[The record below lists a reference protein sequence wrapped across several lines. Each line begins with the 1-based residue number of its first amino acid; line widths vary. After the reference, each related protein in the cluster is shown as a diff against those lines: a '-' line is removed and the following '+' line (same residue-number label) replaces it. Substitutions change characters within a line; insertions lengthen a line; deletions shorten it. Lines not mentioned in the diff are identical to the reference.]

1 MNSNFKFLEKEYS
14 VLYQI
19 GSTAEKYLYSDTN
32 SCLIKLGMFG
42 ETIVN
47 LMLKLDRIN
56 PPSFDNTHANRIKL
70 LKKEGMIPREIDD
83 ILYALRK
90 NRNDA
95 IHANYDNGEQCK
107 ILLQMCFNLGC
118 WFAEVYS
125 SEEIVAPCFAMPK
138 EDNTDYT
145 LLINE
150 QEKQI
155 ADLVTQ
161 IELIKSQNISSKER
175 SKKSQNAINNL
186 NLSEKETRYIIDE
199 QLRKVGWEVDTETL
213 RYSKGTRPQKGKN
226 LAIAEWPT
234 DAISHNRG
242 YVDYALFIDDKL
254 VAMIEAK
261 KMLTD
266 VPTVIDV
273 QCKEYASNVRDEHKR
288 YVISNWHGYQVP
300 FIYATNGRK
309 YLKQIETKSGI
320 WSLDLRERTNISKAL
335 QGWMSPDNI
344 MQILENDIKKANQ
357 NLKNT
362 SFDLL
367 RDKNGLELRDYQI
380 KAIEKAE
387 EAIVEGKRTALLSMA
402 TGTGKTRTILGMIY
416 RFLKA
421 KRFNRILFLVD
432 RTALGDQATEVF
444 EEVKLEEFLTLNNIF
459 SINKLEDKEIDKE
472 TRIQVATV
480 QSLVKRILYNDGET
494 IPAVSDYD
502 LIIIDEAHRGYTLDK
517 ELDEDELIYRN
528 QDDFLSKYRTV
539 IEYFDAVKVAL
550 TATPALHTTEIFGKP
565 VFNYSYR
572 EAVVEG
578 YLVDHDAPHN
588 LTTKLSTEGIVY
600 EKGESVAVYDPITG
614 EIVNSAELEDELKF
628 DVEKFNRRVITE
640 SFNRAVLEEIAMDI
654 NPDGEGKTLIYA
666 VDDSHAD
673 LIVKIIR
680 EIYDEIGIDQDAIQ
694 KITGKTGDKKRVAEM
709 IRRYKNETYPNIAVT
724 VDLLTTGIDVPEITT
739 LVFMRRVKSRI
750 LFEQMLGRATRLCS
764 KINKSHFE
772 IYDPVGVYESL
783 QDISTMKPVVAN
795 ASASF
800 NDLLNGLE
808 VLDTEE
814 KIQNQIDLIV
824 AKIRRKQKRMTDK
837 QKEHFEV
844 LTDGKDV
851 TFFVSHI
858 KSLSPYAA
866 KETFIKNSR
875 LFDVLNEG
883 GIDARRAIVISNK
896 EDELLTHT
904 RGYGKG
910 QKPEDYLEEFKK
922 FITENADKIEALKLV
937 CTRPSSLTRKELK
950 ALRLELDSN
959 GFTETQLSSAIN
971 EMKNEDIVADIINL
985 IRSVAVGAELMDHNA
1000 RIQKAVAKLKKAHN
1014 FSKME
1019 LDWLSNIE
1027 KNLLIE
1033 TVLNE
1038 ETFNAG
1044 IFRDKGGFKRIDK
1057 IFKNKLKE
1065 YIIELNEYL
1074 YDDGGKVA

>member
-1 MNSNFKFLEKEYS
+1 MDSNFKFLEQEFP
-14 VLYQI
+14 VLYQV
-19 GSTAEKYLYSDTN
+19 GSTAEKYLYSDAN

-42 ETIVN
+42 ETVVN
-47 LMLKLDRIN
+47 LMLKLDKIE
-56 PPSFDNTHANRIKL
+56 PPTYDNTHANRIKL
-70 LKKEGMIPREIDD
+70 LKREGMIPREIDD
-83 ILYALRK
+83 ILYSLRK

-95 IHANYDNGEQCK
+95 IHANYDNVEQCK
-107 ILLQMCFNLGC
+107 ILLQMCFHLGS
-118 WFAEVYS
+118 WFGEVYGTD
-125 SEEIVAPCFAMPK
+125 EMNFPNFVMPI
-138 EDNTDYT
+138 EDKTDYSFV
-145 LLINE
+145 INK
-150 QEKQI
+150 QEKKI
-155 ADLVTQ
+155 EELIIQ
-161 IELIKSQNISSKER
+161 IEKIKCQDVSSKER
-175 SKKSQNAINNL
+175 IKKVVDAIGNID
-186 NLSEKETRYIIDE
+186 LSEKETRYIIDE
-199 QLRKVGWEVDTETL
+199 QLRIVGWEVDTQVL
-213 RYSKGTRPQKGKN
+213 KHSNGTRPQKGKN

-234 DAISHNRG
+234 NAINHNYG
-242 YVDYALFIDDKL
+242 YVDYALFVDEKL
-254 VAMIEAK
+254 VGMIEAK
-261 KMLTD
+261 KMLVD

-273 QCKEYASNVRDEHKR
+273 QGKEYARNVREEDKK
-288 YVISNWHGYQVP
+288 YVINKWNGYQVP

-320 WSLDLRERTNISKAL
+320 WSLDLREKTNISKAL
-335 QGWMSPDNI
+335 QGWMSPNNI
-344 MQILENDIKKANQ
+344 IQILENDIKKANQ

-367 RDKNGLELRDYQI
+367 RDKDGLNLRDYQI

-387 EAIVEGKRTALLSMA
+387 EAIIDGNRTALLSMA
-402 TGTGKTRTILGMIY
+402 TGTGKTRTILGMVY
-416 RFLKA
+416 RFLKS

-444 EEVKLEEFLTLNNIF
+444 EEVKLEEFLTLNKIF
-459 SINKLEDKEIDKE
+459 NINKLEDKEIHKE

-480 QSLVKRILYNDGET
+480 QSLVKRILYNDGE
-494 IPAVSDYD
+494 IMPAVSDYD
-502 LIIIDEAHRGYTLDK
+502 LVIIDEAHRGYILDK
-517 ELDEDELIYRN
+517 ELDDDELIYRN

-588 LTTKLSTEGIVY
+588 ITTKLSTEGIVY
-600 EKGESVAVYDPITG
+600 EKGETVAVYDPITG

-640 SFNRAVLEEIAMDI
+640 PFNKAVLEEIAMDI

-673 LIVKIIR
+673 LIVKILR
-680 EIYDEIGIDQDAIQ
+680 EFYDEIGIDQDAIQ
-694 KITGKTGDKKRVAEM
+694 KITGKTGDKKRVKEM
-709 IRRYKNETYPNIAVT
+709 IRRFKTETYPNIAVT

-772 IYDPVGVYESL
+772 IYDPVDIYESL

-800 NDLLNGLE
+800 HDLLNGLE

-851 TFFVSHI
+851 TSFVSHI
-858 KSLSPYAA
+858 KSLSPQDA
-866 KETFIKNSR
+866 KDAFIKNSR
-875 LFDVLNEG
+875 LFDILNEG
-883 GIDARRAIVISNK
+883 GIDTRRAIVISDK
-896 EDELLTHT
+896 EDELLSHT
-904 RGYGKG
+904 RGYGNG

-922 FITENADKIEALKLV
+922 FISENEDKIEALKLV

-950 ALRLELDSN
+950 ALRLELDGN

-971 EMKNEDIVADIINL
+971 EMKNEDIVTDVINI
-985 IRSVAVGAELMDHNA
+985 IRSVAVGAELMDHNE
-1000 RIQKAVAKLKKAHN
+1000 RIQKAVGKLKKAHD

-1038 ETFNAG
+1038 ETFNTG
-1044 IFRDKGGFKRIDK
+1044 VFRDKGGFQRIDK

-1065 YIIELNEYL
+1065 YIIELNKYL

>member
-1 MNSNFKFLEKEYS
+1 MNSNFKFLEQEYP
-14 VLYQI
+14 VLYQV

-32 SCLIKLGMFG
+32 SCLIKLGIFG
-42 ETIVN
+42 ETVVN
-47 LMLKLDRIN
+47 LMMKLDQIAS
-56 PPSFDNTHANRIKL
+56 PTYDNTHANRIKL
-70 LKKEGMIPREIDD
+70 LKREGMLPREIDE
-83 ILYALRK
+83 ILFALRK
-90 NRNDA
+90 NRNNA
-95 IHANYDNGEQCK
+95 IHANYESTEQCK
-107 ILLQMCFNLGC
+107 VLLQMCFHLGC
-118 WFAEVYS
+118 WFGEVYGT
-125 SEEIVAPCFAMPK
+125 EEMKIPNFVMPV
-138 EDNTDYT
+138 EDTTDYVVV
-145 LLINE
+145 INE
-150 QEKQI
+150 QEQKI
-155 ADLVTQ
+155 ENLVAQ
-161 IELIKSQNISSKER
+161 IEQMKSQEIPSKER
-175 SKKSQNAINNL
+175 IKKVANAISNL

-199 QLRKVGWEVDTETL
+199 QLRKVGWEVDTETV
-213 RYSKGTRPQKGKN
+213 RYSRGIRPQKGKN

-234 DAISHNRG
+234 NAVSHNHG
-242 YVDYALFIDDKL
+242 YVDYALFINEQL
-254 VAMIEAK
+254 VGMIEAK
-261 KMLTD
+261 KKIAD
-266 VPTVIDV
+266 VPSVIDM
-273 QCKEYASNVRDEHKR
+273 QCKEYASHVREEHEQ
-288 YVISNWHGYQVP
+288 YVISNWNEYQVP
-300 FIYATNGRK
+300 FVYATNGRK

-320 WSLDLRERTNISKAL
+320 WSLDLREKTNISKAL
-335 QGWMSPDNI
+335 QGWASPDNI

-367 RDKNGLELRDYQI
+367 RDKDGLDLREYQI

-387 EAIVEGKRTALLSMA
+387 EAIIDGKSTVLLSMA

-432 RTALGDQATEVF
+432 RTALGDQATDVF
-444 EEVKLEEFLTLNNIF
+444 KDVKIEAAKTLDKIYD
-459 SINKLEDKEIDKE
+459 IKKLVEKEIEKE
-472 TRIQVATV
+472 TKIQVATV
-480 QSLVKRILYNDGET
+480 QSLVKRILYNDSET
-494 IPAVSDYD
+494 MPAVSDYD
-502 LIIIDEAHRGYTLDK
+502 LIIIDEAHRGYILDK

-539 IEYFDAVKVAL
+539 VEYFDAIKIAL

-588 LTTKLSTEGIVY
+588 LTTKLSTEGIVF

-640 SFNRAVLEEIAMDI
+640 PFNRAVLEEIAMDI

-673 LIVKIIR
+673 LIVKTLR
-680 EIYDEIGIDQDAIQ
+680 DIYAEIGIDQDAIQ

-739 LVFMRRVKSRI
+739 IVFMRRVKSRI

-764 KINKSHFE
+764 KIRKSHFE

-814 KIQNQIDLIV
+814 QIQNQIDLIV
-824 AKIRRKQKRMTDK
+824 AKIRRKQKRMTNK

-844 LTDGKDV
+844 ITDGKDV
-851 TFFVSHI
+851 TSFVSHI
-858 KSLSPYAA
+858 KSLSPHVA

-883 GIDARRAIVISNK
+883 GIDASRAIVISDK
-896 EDELLTHT
+896 EDELLSHT

-922 FITENADKIEALKLV
+922 FITENADKMEALKLV

-971 EMKNEDIVADIINL
+971 EMKNEDIVADVINL
-985 IRSVAVGAELMDHNA
+985 IRSVAVGAELMDHNE
-1000 RIQKAVAKLKKAHN
+1000 RIQKAVAKLKKVHN

-1038 ETFNAG
+1038 ETFNTG

-1074 YDDGGKVA
+1074 YDDGGNVA